1 MFGNDKKIN
10 VIIRAVAFVLVF
22 ICIFWYIEAISYNYR
37 DIYDG
42 WRYVYRDN
50 IDVLIMG
57 SSQVHSSIEAKY
69 ITEKTGKSVVL
80 LSSGAQNI
88 KQTYYNLLEVVKYQK
103 PDLIVIESLSV
114 IEDTL
119 KWMRDNGVNGLALQN
134 LDGMKM
140 SPIKLRAAFS
150 VLGFEGYGVFQIM
163 REAGKTERLIGALKH
178 IKSRTKSIFN
188 PVQIDLHPERGFVPK
203 DKSLKVT
210 KEQYDRR
217 NDYVIDENFEFLKE
231 NVKYMEKVIN
241 ICMKNDI
248 DIEFVKT
255 PLIKNQN
262 CMSGHLAL
270 VKYLKEKEYDIKAY
284 NLMEEKYNV
293 NLLQED
299 HADINHVSVTGARK
313 ISEWFVEHLNQYY
326 KEKS

>member
-1 MFGNDKKIN
+1 MFRRDKKIN
-10 VIIRAVAFVLVF
+10 IIIRACVFVLVF
-22 ICIFWYIEAISYNYR
+22 VCIFSYIEAISYNHR

-42 WRYVYRDN
+42 WRYVYREN

-69 ITEKTGKSVVL
+69 ITEQTGKSTVL

-88 KQTYYNLLEVVKYQK
+88 KQTYFNLLEVVKYQK
-103 PDLIVIESLSV
+103 PDLIIIESLSV

-119 KWMRDNGVNGLALQN
+119 KWMKDRGINGLALQN

-140 SPIKLRAAFS
+140 SPLKLRAAFS

-163 REAGKTERLIGALKH
+163 REAGKTERLLTAFKH
-178 IKSRTKSIFN
+178 IKSRTKEIFN
-188 PVQIDLHPERGFVPK
+188 PVKIDLHPERGFVPK

-217 NDYVIDENFEFLKE
+217 DNYVIDEEFELTKE
-231 NVKYMEKVIN
+231 NIKYMEKVIK
-241 ICMKNDI
+241 ICMDNDI

-262 CMSGHLAL
+262 AMSGHLAL
-270 VKYLKEKEYDIKAY
+270 VRYLEEKEYNIDAY
-284 NLMEEKYNV
+284 NLMEEEYGV
-293 NLLQED
+293 DLLQED

-313 ISEWFVEHLNQYY
+313 ISEWFACHLEDYY
-326 KEKS
+326 INKN